1 MKTLKLTLKALQAVL
16 LVALGVFAASCT
28 PDEKDETIS
37 LDGALV
43 LNNGA
48 WGKNNASI
56 SVYDLKN
63 KTVTEGAFK
72 AANGFDLGDL
82 GQDILA
88 VGQELYIAVNGSQ
101 TIFVTDNKLVS
112 KKAIVAEVAKIKLS
126 PRYLCSGGGKVYVT
140 YYEGYLGEID
150 PETYAVR
157 VTKVGP
163 NPEGVA
169 YLDGKIYTA
178 NSGGLIT
185 NVYNNTVSVVD
196 AATFKETSTITVG
209 TNPALLFVSAGKLY
223 LNTFGN
229 YGSEGPKVQCID
241 PATGSVTDLKYSSP
255 SSIAV
260 QGNNLYV
267 LCGGYDEMWNPLP
280 GTVYKYDCSKGQDL
294 GNFVKDDTVMPN
306 AYSISATKKH
316 VWVGCS
322 DYKNNGDV
330 FVFGASDG
338 KKVDKFDCKG
348 INPLK
353 VIE

>member
-1 MKTLKLTLKALQAVL
+1 MR
-16 LVALGVFAASCT
+16 G
-28 PDEKDETIS
+28 
-37 LDGALV
+37 
-43 LNNGA
+43 
-48 WGKNNASI
+48 GK
-56 SVYDLKN
+56 
-63 KTVTEGAFK
+63 
-72 AANGFDLGDL
+72 
-82 GQDILA
+82 
-88 VGQELYIAVNGSQ
+88 
-101 TIFVTDNKLVS
+101 VS
-112 KKAIVAEVAKIKLS
+112 KKDIVAEVAKIKLS

-178 NSGGLIT
+178 NSGGLIP
-185 NVYNNTVSVVD
+185 N
-196 AATFKETSTITVG
+196 
-209 TNPALLFVSAGKLY
+209 AGKLY
-223 LNTFGN
+223 LNRFGN

-241 PATGSVTDLKYSSP
+241 PATGSVTDLKYNSP

-267 LCGGYDEMWNPLP
+267 LCGGYDEQWNPLP

>member
-1 MKTLKLTLKALQAVL
+1 MKALKLSVKMLQAMV
-16 LVALGVFAASCT
+16 LVALGVFAASCS
-28 PDEKDETIS
+28 PDNDDEMIS

-56 SVYDLKN
+56 SVYDVKA
-63 KTVTEGAFK
+63 KTLTAGAFK

-88 VGQELYIAVNGSQ
+88 VGKELYISVNGSQ
-101 TIFVTDNKLVS
+101 KIFVTDSKLVT
-112 KKAIVAEVAKIKLS
+112 KKAIEAKVDGVTLS

-150 PETYAVR
+150 PSTYAVR
-157 VTKVGP
+157 TTKVGP

-169 YLDGKIYTA
+169 YLKGKIYTA
-178 NSGGLIT
+178 NSGGMIPT
-185 NVYNNTVSVVD
+185 VYNNTVSVVD
-196 AATFKETSTITVG
+196 ASTFKETSTITVN
-209 TNPALLFVSAGKLY
+209 TNPALLLACAGKLY
-223 LNTFGN
+223 LNSFGD
-229 YGSEGPKVQCID
+229 YAMVAPKVQCID
-241 PATGSVTDLKYSSP
+241 PADGKVTDLAYTSP

-260 QGNNLYV
+260 YGNNLYV

-280 GTVYKYDCSKGQDL
+280 GTVYKYDAKAGSDKGNL
-294 GNFVKDDTVMPN
+294 VTDDTTMPM
-306 AYSISATKKH
+306 AYSISATKGH

-322 DYKNNGDV
+322 DYTNTGDV
-330 FVFGASDG
+330 YVFNTSDG
-338 KKVDKFDCKG
+338 KLYDKFDSKG